1 MQLQEAHIQAEE
13 CHFIIMKT
21 DADNEVP
28 WVCRCLEYPWA
39 LGEGRT
45 GSEAFEDC
53 FEDTIKQIIK
63 SEG

>member
-1 MQLQEAHIQAEE
+1 MSISEVNLEAEK
-13 CHFIIMKT
+13 CNFIIMKT